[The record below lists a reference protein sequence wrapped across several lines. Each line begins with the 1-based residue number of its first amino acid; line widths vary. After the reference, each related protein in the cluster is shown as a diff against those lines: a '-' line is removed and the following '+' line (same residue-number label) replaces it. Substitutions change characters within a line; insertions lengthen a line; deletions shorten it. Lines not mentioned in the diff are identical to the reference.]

1 MVESRKIR
9 LRRIKL
15 NKKVILSAVEIM
27 VEAIGAD
34 QLVATVATRVDENSF
49 NEREVTL
56 KDIKDELVYLYNR
69 VEELE
74 QQISEEA
81 VVEEC
86 SKE

>member
-1 MVESRKIR
+1 MESRKIR